1 MKKSLALM
9 LGLLLPVCLFTL
21 PSEAK
26 LKIPDQETTPERTL
40 ADCQAGLAEL
50 ELMVSN
56 LTVTKAKDTQKVHK
70 DLLKLLYKAE
80 DKLDSDKTKDLVN
93 AAEAIDDFW
102 NALIKLADKG
112 KVDGFEAD
120 DITFAA
126 WDVEDCIVELFYPD
140 WNILDDPDSFP
151 FPDFPWF

>member
-1 MKKSLALM
+1 MKKPLALM

-26 LKIPDQETTPERTL
+26 LKIPEQETAPERTL
-40 ADCQAGLAEL
+40 ADCQAGLADL
-50 ELMVSN
+50 RAMVLS
-56 LTVTKAKDTQKVHK
+56 LPVTKPKDTTKVLGK
-70 DLLKLLYKAE
+70 LLKTLDKA
-80 DKLDSDKTKDLVN
+80 DASLNSGKTKDLLE
-93 AAEAIDDFW
+93 AAADVDDFW
-102 NALIKLADKG
+102 NALISLADKG
-112 KVDGFEAD
+112 KVDGFAAD